1 MKNKPEHKLW
11 CFPDFEPVNLKCL
24 NLTKLNISH
33 IAAKYVQIFNE
44 RGDLS
49 ILYKEL
55 LKINKKK
62 KQTKRKEIKYT
73 NSPLFVFSL
82 LMVLVNSCSTAD
94 QKYMENCRKKQFISF
109 KF

>member
-1 MKNKPEHKLW
+1 MYK
-11 CFPDFEPVNLKCL
+11 
-24 NLTKLNISH
+24 
-33 IAAKYVQIFNE
+33 IFNE
-44 RGDLS
+44 RGVLS

-55 LKINKKK
+55 LKLNKKK
-62 KQTKRKEIKYT
+62 KQTKRKEIKYS

-94 QKYMENCRKKQFISF
+94 EKYYMENCRKKQFISF

>member
-1 MKNKPEHKLW
+1 MYK
-11 CFPDFEPVNLKCL
+11 
-24 NLTKLNISH
+24 
-33 IAAKYVQIFNE
+33 IFNE
-44 RGDLS
+44 RGVLS

-62 KQTKRKEIKYT
+62 KQTKRKEIQYS

-94 QKYMENCRKKQFISF
+94 QKYYMENCRKKQFTSF